1 MRPVID
7 MRPSFADFEA
17 NALAVLPEV
26 HNFVLL
32 ERLNVTKNRL
42 TKLPASIGSC
52 CHLKSLYADGNRIQQ
67 ILFTF
72 ENLTQLQL
80 FNLSHNELPMV
91 HSSIGFASS
100 LEILHLH
107 YNHLVTLPY
116 TIGLL
121 TNLTRLTLHDNPS
134 VGIPKQV
141 LSAGIDI
148 AVSFLKKM
156 LDANESKQIWLNN
169 MHLYTVPLPNVAQV
183 AEFMA
188 WRRIRILNL
197 DRNELHN
204 LPVELCVLDELE
216 VCCTPNITT
225 GFYLKLICHFR
236 C

>member
-1 MRPVID
+1 
-7 MRPSFADFEA
+7 
-17 NALAVLPEV
+17 
-26 HNFVLL
+26 
-32 ERLNVTKNRL
+32 
-42 TKLPASIGSC
+42 
-52 CHLKSLYADGNRIQQ
+52 
-67 ILFTF
+67 
-72 ENLTQLQL
+72 
-80 FNLSHNELPMV
+80 MV

-216 VCCTPNITT
+216 VCYTPNITT
-225 GFYLKLICHFR
+225 GFCLKLSCCFR